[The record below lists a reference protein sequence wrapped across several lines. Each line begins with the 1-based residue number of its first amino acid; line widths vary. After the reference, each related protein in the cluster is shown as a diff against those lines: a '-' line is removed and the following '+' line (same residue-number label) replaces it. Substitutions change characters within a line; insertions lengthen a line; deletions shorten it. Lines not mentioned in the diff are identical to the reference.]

1 MAETVKRASISSNN
15 QVAPAA
21 QNNQV
26 APAAH
31 NNQVAPDA
39 HNNLV
44 SSSATKDDEGDSA
57 AGGEGDIDTQ
67 PCSRVYKRRVSRPF
81 SGRRILQ
88 MIEKK
93 NRRLSSFEFP
103 PSDLIL
109 TAVPDIEGLQS
120 IDMSK
125 VPWWT
130 SQRFLLSI
138 LCFFG
143 FVMMFA
149 QRVNLSIAIV
159 SMVDNDFLDS
169 LVMNQSALA
178 MNQSGLVT
186 PVVDKCPTMDEQS
199 NLRGDFH
206 WDKKTQG
213 LILGAF
219 FWGYILLQVFGGQ
232 VSERVGATRVITGG
246 MLPVAILSLL
256 SPVCARAHPYLF
268 VAVRVFIGV
277 GQSVMYP
284 ACQALWARWAPP
296 HERSRLIGFSYAG
309 KLIGRIRNCVPISY
323 VTYQD
328 TYLTCGSRCVW

>member
-199 NLRGDFH
+199 NL
-206 WDKKTQG
+206 
-213 LILGAF
+213 
-219 FWGYILLQVFGGQ
+219 
-232 VSERVGATRVITGG
+232 
-246 MLPVAILSLL
+246 
-256 SPVCARAHPYLF
+256 
-268 VAVRVFIGV
+268 
-277 GQSVMYP
+277 SVMYP